1 MWTTKGWE
9 GMYLELAKTSSHY
22 QQWFLSC
29 VQNRV
34 GMKRFTEMVNLQWSR
49 KILLVSV
56 RLFFLDPF
64 TYDLSLSALSH
75 QSDGYYNV

>member
-1 MWTTKGWE
+1 MDYKRLGRNVFR
-9 GMYLELAKTSSHY
+9 TSKDK
-22 QQWFLSC
+22 FTLSTVVFKLC
-29 VQNRV
+29 SNRV
-34 GMKRFTEMVNLQWSR
+34 GMKRFTEIVNLQWSR

-56 RLFFLDPF
+56 CLFFLDPF